1 MKLKIQKYNPMVDP
15 EPYYVEG
22 EVEYRPYIS
31 ALDAIYLFHTQ
42 VEAINFDYACGGR
55 ICGRC
60 ACLIDGDPKML
71 CTAVLDDTAHV
82 IEPLPGYPVIRDL
95 VVDKSS
101 LDDAIS
107 NIANRVMIEPVTKAT
122 VAPKDFAYSPSSED
136 LLFGAELCCR
146 CGMCN
151 VTCPARQVRPDDY
164 AGPAQMLAVGY
175 RNLDWYDKADRVA
188 QAVSLGMYH
197 CIMCG
202 TCTSVCPHKID
213 HVGMWTTLREA
224 AEARDLV
231 PSWAQ

>member
-1 MKLKIQKYNPMVDP
+1 MKLKIQKYNPLVDA

-31 ALDAIYLFHTQ
+31 ALDAIYLFHTT
-42 VEAINFDYACGGR
+42 VEAVNFDYACGGR

-60 ACLIDGDPKML
+60 ACLIDGEPGML
-71 CTAVLDDTAHV
+71 CTTILDDTTHS

-95 VVDKSS
+95 IVDKSS
-101 LDDAIS
+101 LDDAITA
-107 NIANRVMIEPVTKAT
+107 IANRIMLESITKAT
-122 VAPKDFAYSPSSED
+122 VAPENFVYSKSTED

-151 VTCPARQVRPDDY
+151 VTCPALQAYPDEY

-175 RNLDWYDKADRVA
+175 RNLDWHDRGNRVA

-202 TCTSVCPHKID
+202 RCSEICPHKID
-213 HVGMWTTLREA
+213 HVGMWTTLRDTA
-224 AEARDLV
+224 KAQDLV
-231 PSWAQ
+231 PTWAK